1 VAQIKGQEGTVG
13 ARRFHLEENPG
24 FLFGFL
30 FGRLRARM
38 EVALGAEVAGLDITP
53 TQCGVLVR
61 LASGMGRTSAEL
73 CRTSNSDMGSM
84 AHMLDR
90 MQEKQLITRERSTE
104 DRRVVEIRMTEHAWE
119 IYPQILDAGQRML
132 DRASVGFTPEEL
144 EQFEHL
150 LRRTLGNLAPDE
162 LPT

>member
-1 VAQIKGQEGTVG
+1 MAKIQRQESTGS

-38 EVALGAEVAGLDITP
+38 VVALGAEVDGLDITP
-53 TQCGVLVR
+53 TQCGVLIR

-84 AHMLDR
+84 THMLDR
-90 MQEKQLITRERSTE
+90 MEEKQLIARERSTE
-104 DRRVVEIRMTEHAWE
+104 DRRVVEIRMTEHAWA

-132 DRASVGFTPEEL
+132 ERASVGFTPEEL
-144 EQFEHL
+144 EQFERLL
-150 LRRTLGNLAPDE
+150 LRMLGNLAPEE
-162 LPT
+162 LAT